1 MKIVRKQG
9 EEMQA
14 FRLRQLGLDSSVQY
28 DWDSAIAWAIHEL
41 GELDS
46 EWANNDQMWTD
57 AVEDGEMS
65 EIEFLRLTR
74 EMDAAHDCILER
86 CREEVWAE
94 LGWSE

>member
-1 MKIVRKQG
+1 MNIVRKQG

-65 EIEFLRLTR
+65 EIEFIRLMR
-74 EMDAAHDCILER
+74 EMDASHDSILEH
-86 CREEVWAE
+86 CREEVWAS